1 MSLPLVDPILPRLS
15 RDLPRGAGWRYEL
28 KLDGFRGMLYVEEK
42 RAWFRSKKG
51 HVMRRFDELA
61 RRVANELGAR
71 SAIVDG
77 EIVVMGERG
86 PDFYALMFHRGAP
99 QFAAFDLLWL
109 DGSDLRGHAYTAR
122 KCALRGRIGRRA
134 QSLSYVD
141 SHAEAELFEAAQRM
155 DLEGVVAKRRD
166 EPYAPATTWIKVKS
180 SGYSQTIGR
189 WELFHKKGGGSCHGK
204 LS

>member
-1 MSLPLVDPILPRLS
+1 MPLPLVDPILPVLS

-28 KLDGFRGMLYVEEK
+28 KLDGFRGTLYVEEK

-51 HVMRRFDELA
+51 HLMRRFDDLA
-61 RRVANELGAR
+61 RRVAGELGAR

-77 EIVVMGERG
+77 EIVVMNERG
-86 PDFYALMFHRGAP
+86 PDFYALMFHRGIP

-109 DGSDLRGHAYTAR
+109 DGRDLRGRAYTAR
-122 KCALRGRIGRRA
+122 KAALRERIGRRA
-134 QSLSYVD
+134 RSLSYVE
-141 SHAEAELFEAAQRM
+141 SHADAALFEAAQRM

-166 EPYAPATTWIKVKS
+166 EPYAADTTWIKVKS
-180 SGYSQTIGR
+180 SGYSQSIGR
-189 WELFHKKGGGSCHGK
+189 RELFHKKGGGSCHGR